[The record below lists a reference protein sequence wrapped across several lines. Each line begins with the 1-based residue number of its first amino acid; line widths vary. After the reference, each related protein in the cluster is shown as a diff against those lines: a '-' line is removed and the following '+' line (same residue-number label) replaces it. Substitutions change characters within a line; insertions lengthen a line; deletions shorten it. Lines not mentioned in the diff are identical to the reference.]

1 LSPKLN
7 YKTKPG
13 PKDKSCWAP
22 SLILQSP
29 NRHPKSASLDR
40 EKSAKLRPRSK
51 TRERERERERE
62 WFISKNTKKDF
73 AAFYSYLK
81 KKKRGNYG

>member
-7 YKTKPG
+7 YKTKRG

-29 NRHPKSASLDR
+29 NRHPKSASPDR

-51 TRERERERERE
+51 TREREVVHFEEHKE
-62 WFISKNTKKDF
+62 GFCSVLFLLEEEEEGQLWMKK
-73 AAFYSYLK
+73 LW
-81 KKKRGNYG
+81 